1 MTHAER
7 KAALRSHA
15 LERRLAK
22 GEEARARES
31 RALCALIAAS
41 ELFLRAD
48 CVLLYAPVRGEPDLS
63 PLAELAMR
71 RGIPVGYPRV
81 EKAGLMTYRA
91 VSDRAVLSPGT
102 FGIPSP
108 GEDAPGILPTGR
120 TLLLVPA
127 LLGDTD
133 GYRIGYGGGYFDR
146 FLPAF
151 PGTAVLV
158 VAADELVPC
167 LPTEE
172 NDVSVPYLV
181 TPRGWH
187 RSGGQTCKT

>member
-7 KAALRSHA
+7 KAVLRSHA
-15 LERRLAK
+15 LERRLAR

-63 PLAELAMR
+63 PLAELALR

-81 EKAGLMTYRA
+81 EKDGHMTYRA
-91 VSDRAVLSPGT
+91 VSDRAALSPGT

-108 GEDAPGILPTGR
+108 GEDAPEVLPTGQ

-146 FLPAF
+146 FLPTF
-151 PGTAVLV
+151 PGTAMLV
-158 VAADELVPC
+158 VPADEVVPC

-172 NDVSVPYLV
+172 HDIPVPYLV
-181 TPRGWH
+181 TPLGWH
-187 RSGGQTCKT
+187 RGGRQTCTT